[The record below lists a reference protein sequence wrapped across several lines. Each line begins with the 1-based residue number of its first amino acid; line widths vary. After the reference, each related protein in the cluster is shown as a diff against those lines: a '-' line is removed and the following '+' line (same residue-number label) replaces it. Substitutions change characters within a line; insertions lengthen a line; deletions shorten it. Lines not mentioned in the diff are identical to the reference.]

1 MFDDQ
6 ASARHFAGI
15 RAYVENLDSPEM
27 AGSERT
33 PPTFVC
39 DDAGLFDFACANRGE
54 FVSTY
59 AIFEKGRF
67 SSYLLS
73 KKSFRVSVG
82 DRLDEKAFVSKLLSF
97 LYAFQEYS
105 ADPWTYR
112 REGDSV
118 TVRTSRER
126 VIVSFFDSEVDAV
139 SVAPLEG
146 GKPVS
151 VGTFVFPDRNPGNR
165 FSDAP
170 SEVDAAVAEGVLTFF
185 HDPDFAPNFPEIRN
199 SLADCVTFWGISH
212 NDDEDL

>member
-1 MFDDQ
+1 MFEDQ
-6 ASARHFAGI
+6 TSARHFKEL
-15 RAYVENLDSPEM
+15 RAYVGGLGSLEA
-27 AGSERT
+27 AGSECV
-33 PPTFVC
+33 PPTLVS

-54 FVSTY
+54 FVATY
-59 AIFEKGRF
+59 AIFEKSRF
-67 SSYLLS
+67 SPYLLS
-73 KKSFRVSVG
+73 KKSFRISVG
-82 DRLDEKAFVSKLLSF
+82 DRLDEKSFVSKLLSF

-139 SVAPLEG
+139 SVTPLEG
-146 GKPVS
+146 GKPSS

-170 SEVDAAVAEGVLTFF
+170 SQVDAAIADGALTFF

-199 SLADCVTFWGISH
+199 SLANCVTFWGIVRS
-212 NDDEDL
+212 DGEDL

>member
-6 ASARHFAGI
+6 ASAKHFGEL
-15 RAYVENLDSPEM
+15 RAYVGGLGSPK
-27 AGSERT
+27 AARGERT
-33 PPTFVC
+33 PPTFVS
-39 DDAGLFDFACANRGE
+39 DDAGLFDFACAARGE

-67 SSYLLS
+67 SPYLLS

-82 DRLDEKAFVSKLLSF
+82 DRLDEKTFVSKLLSF
-97 LYAFQEYS
+97 LYAFQEYC

-146 GKPVS
+146 GKPAS

-170 SEVDAAVAEGVLTFF
+170 SQVDAAIADGALTFF

-199 SLADCVTFWGISH
+199 SLTSCVTFWGIAH
-212 NDDEDL
+212 GEAEDL